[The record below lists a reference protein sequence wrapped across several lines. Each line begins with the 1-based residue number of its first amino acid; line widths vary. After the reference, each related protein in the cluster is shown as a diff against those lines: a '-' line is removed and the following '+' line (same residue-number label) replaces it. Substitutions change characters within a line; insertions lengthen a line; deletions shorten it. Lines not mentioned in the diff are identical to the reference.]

1 MATDIIPKRSVLA
14 VIGLSYSRY
23 HSWTNAPPQVYMDS
37 GVENINTD
45 VAVVRSLAS
54 KLNFLGWFQKTLG
67 RSGHAH
73 YNLLPALGE
82 GSPQISTGKETI
94 MSTRLA
100 VFFSNP
106 LFFSNPFRICIA
118 ILLSATLTNASFPQ
132 SNEFEAHTAQPASST
147 DPVSTEE
154 LPTDDRQGQSDAER
168 MGEIQESL
176 EHDQKQLLSLEQ
188 EIENPNSE
196 YAIAEKEFR
205 SLKTE
210 LELVNEKLES
220 ARKTAA
226 ESLIQHLEQEAAS
239 LQRQRKLAEDR
250 FDLAIEDRKTLRE
263 QKVTLRRKIE
273 NDKAALAAITG
284 DDEHLRSEE
293 YGNEIEHDEKRDPH
307 GKKDHRTQSRDPN
320 NRNPDNRDDEKRSTS
335 GETQDYSDTFD
346 RSKELADSDEDNV
359 ELTKA
364 VEEAEAKDKEADEAQ
379 EETRSIAVRLT
390 DIQKLVVQE
399 QKELD
404 LARKKVDLASAA
416 QLTLSQEL
424 TRRGAEQADATE
436 LAELRASIGS
446 ASIRLIQARSEVTEI
461 SERLN
466 DHRAE
471 QSSLQSEHIVAL
483 QEAEKKRQEANQAE
497 DRIDAIRNPFTL
509 KNILQWLV
517 EHGPRILAIIVGMF
531 LLNWLA
537 SFFASRSVRL
547 VTTGSGRGSKME
559 KENRAKTLVGVFQ
572 NASTV
577 GIFITG
583 ALMVLEEVG
592 VNITVL
598 MGGVA
603 VIGLAVAFGAQNLIK
618 DYFYGFV
625 MLLENQYMLNDF
637 VRVGGVSGQVERIT
651 LRMTVLRDSNG
662 VVHFIPNGTINSVSN
677 ETHGWSRAVC
687 EIAVAH
693 NESFDRVSEIL
704 NAISHELLQD
714 AVFSKFLLEPPT
726 SPAIESLGES
736 AVFLKMSVKTLPN
749 KHGAVKQ
756 EWLKRIKNRFCE
768 LGVQHPFPQR
778 AVHVQSENRMP
789 AHENSIMHQP
799 GIFKQAS

>member
-1 MATDIIPKRSVLA
+1 
-14 VIGLSYSRY
+14 
-23 HSWTNAPPQVYMDS
+23 
-37 GVENINTD
+37 
-45 VAVVRSLAS
+45 
-54 KLNFLGWFQKTLG
+54 
-67 RSGHAH
+67 
-73 YNLLPALGE
+73 
-82 GSPQISTGKETI
+82 
-94 MSTRLA
+94 MSTRS
-100 VFFSNP
+100 VFFS
-106 LFFSNPFRICIA
+106 SPFRIYIA
-118 ILLSATLTNASFPQ
+118 VLLSATLTNASFPQ
-132 SNEFEAHTAQPASST
+132 SIEIDPNTVQPASDT
-147 DPVSTEE
+147 DSAPTEE
-154 LPTDDRQGQSDAER
+154 LATDDRHGQSDAER

-176 EHDQKQLLSLEQ
+176 EHDQKQLFNLEQ

-205 SLKTE
+205 SLKAE
-210 LELVNEKLES
+210 LDLTNEKLES
-220 ARKTAA
+220 ARKSTDAT
-226 ESLIQHLEQEAAS
+226 LTQHLEQEAAS

-284 DDEHLRSEE
+284 DDAQLRPEEHGISV
-293 YGNEIEHDEKRDPH
+293 EHDENRDTNA
-307 GKKDHRTQSRDPN
+307 KKDRRTESRYHDG
-320 NRNPDNRDDEKRSTS
+320 RDDEKRSNS
-335 GETQDYSDTFD
+335 GETQDRSDPSE
-346 RSKELADSDEDNV
+346 RSKDSTDSDEDNV

-364 VEEAEAKDKEADEAQ
+364 VEEAEAKEKEADEAQ
-379 EETRSIAVRLT
+379 EETRSIAARLT

-416 QLTLSQEL
+416 QMTLSQEL
-424 TRRGAEQADATE
+424 TRRGSEQADATE
-436 LAELRASIGS
+436 LAELRASISS
-446 ASIRLIQARSEVTEI
+446 ASNRLIQARSEVSEI

-483 QEAEKKRQEANQAE
+483 HEAEKKRQEANEAE
-497 DRIDAIRNPFTL
+497 DRIAAIRNPFTL
-509 KNILQWLV
+509 RNILQWLV

-531 LLNWLA
+531 ILNWLA

-583 ALMVLEEVG
+583 AMMVLEEVG
-592 VNITVL
+592 ANITVL

-687 EIAVAH
+687 EIAVGH
-693 NESFDRVSEIL
+693 HESLDRVSDIL
-704 NAISHELLQD
+704 NSISHELLND
-714 AVFSKFLLEPPT
+714 AVFSKLLLEPPT

-736 AVFLKMSVKTLPN
+736 AVYLKMSVKTLPN

-756 EWLKRIKNRFCE
+756 EWLKRIKNRFGE

-778 AVHVQSENRMP
+778 AVHVHAENRMP
-789 AHENSIMHQP
+789 EHKNITTHQP

>member
-1 MATDIIPKRSVLA
+1 MSKR
-14 VIGLSYSRY
+14 LS
-23 HSWTNAPPQVYMDS
+23 
-37 GVENINTD
+37 
-45 VAVVRSLAS
+45 
-54 KLNFLGWFQKTLG
+54 
-67 RSGHAH
+67 
-73 YNLLPALGE
+73 
-82 GSPQISTGKETI
+82 
-94 MSTRLA
+94 
-100 VFFSNP
+100 VFFSN
-106 LFFSNPFRICIA
+106 LFRIWIA
-118 ILLSATLTNASFPQ
+118 ILFSATVTNASFPQ
-132 SNEFEAHTAQPASST
+132 SNEVDAHTAQPASNT
-147 DPVSTEE
+147 DPISTEE
-154 LPTDDRQGQSDAER
+154 LPTDDRHGQSDAER

-176 EHDQKQLLSLEQ
+176 EHDQKQLLNLEQ

-205 SLKTE
+205 SLKAE

-220 ARKTAA
+220 ARKTADDT
-226 ESLIQHLEQEAAS
+226 LMQHLEQEAAS

-284 DDEHLRSEE
+284 DDSQLRSEE
-293 YGNEIEHDEKRDPH
+293 HGNANEHGETRDTH
-307 GKKDHRTQSRDPN
+307 GKNDHRTQSREH
-320 NRNPDNRDDEKRSTS
+320 DNRDDEKRSTS
-335 GETQDYSDTFD
+335 GETQDHSDPSE
-346 RSKELADSDEDNV
+346 RSKGSARSDEDNV

-364 VEEAEAKDKEADEAQ
+364 VEEADAKDKEADEAQ
-379 EETRSIAVRLT
+379 EETRSIAARLT

-399 QKELD
+399 QKELL

-424 TRRGAEQADATE
+424 TQRGAEQADATE
-436 LAELRASIGS
+436 LAELRTSIGS
-446 ASIRLIQARSEVTEI
+446 ASNRLIQARSEVAEI

-483 QEAEKKRQEANQAE
+483 HEAEKKRQEANEAQ
-497 DRIDAIRNPFTL
+497 DRIAAIRNPFTL
-509 KNILQWLV
+509 RNILQWLV

-537 SFFASRSVRL
+537 SFFALRSVRL

-583 ALMVLEEVG
+583 VMMVLEEVG
-592 VNITVL
+592 ANITVL

-662 VVHFIPNGTINSVSN
+662 VVHFIPNGTIDSVSN

-687 EIAVAH
+687 EIAVGH
-693 NESFDRVSEIL
+693 HESLDRVSEIL
-704 NAISHELLQD
+704 NGISQELLKD

-726 SPAIESLGES
+726 GPAIESLGES
-736 AVFLKMSVKTLPN
+736 AVYLKMSVKTLPN

-756 EWLKRIKNRFCE
+756 EWLKRIKNRFSE

-778 AVHVQSENRMP
+778 TVHVQAENMMP
-789 AHENSIMHQP
+789 THQNNVKHQP